1 MFVKAKDLKA
11 GMIIELEM
19 MASYHA
25 RKNKVTKVV
34 EIEEDVFYSE
44 GDKEVMVDFIDCNTK
59 KGGVIMLPPF
69 QEYKLIQG
77 EA

>member
-1 MFVKAKDLKA
+1 MLVKAKDFKA

-25 RKNKVTKVV
+25 SKNKVTKVV

-44 GDKEVMVDFIDCNTK
+44 GDKEVMVDFIDYETK
-59 KGGVIMLPPF
+59 KGGVIILNPL
-69 QEYKLIQG
+69 QEYILVNG
-77 EA
+77 

>member
-25 RKNKVTKVV
+25 KKNKVTKVV

-44 GDKEVMVDFIDCNTK
+44 RDKKVMVNFIDCETK
-59 KGGVIMLPPF
+59 KRWGNYASSVTGV
-69 QEYKLIQG
+69 
-77 EA
+77 